1 MLETMRRRVAICG
14 MLAALS
20 GTSFASEALAQTAT
34 PQIGEVEATTRADI
48 NYMEATARRMEGSR
62 LVEPDAATSTRV
74 YGGRPARQGE
84 YPAQVGLH
92 MAARISSDPISLH
105 ASHFCGGSIIA
116 RQWILTAAHCV
127 TNGTGEPNPAQAMV
141 VRTGSARIDSGD
153 LREIEK
159 VVVHE
164 GWRPPNFNNDI
175 ALLKLTQP
183 IQSSR
188 GDVAAINIAPSGTR
202 VAPGAAVAIGWGLTE
217 QGNIPVDLLETNIE
231 IVDNATCG
239 RNIVN
244 ALKRDMAVVMRF
256 AMTMTGADEDEMTQA
271 FVRASQA
278 LRDPISDRMI
288 CAGIASGKQ
297 TTCKG
302 DRGGPLMVKDANG
315 RWLQVGVV
323 SWGYVPLDKTGD
335 PLCGS
340 QQTYALYVDLADY
353 FDWIA
358 KHVRGS

>member
-1 MLETMRRRVAICG
+1 MVACVAGPIG
-14 MLAALS
+14 RLGAGLGVTGARKKGIQRP
-20 GTSFASEALAQTAT
+20 GT
-34 PQIGEVEATTRADI
+34 
-48 NYMEATARRMEGSR
+48 
-62 LVEPDAATSTRV
+62 TS
-74 YGGRPARQGE
+74 
-84 YPAQVGLH
+84 
-92 MAARISSDPISLH
+92 
-105 ASHFCGGSIIA
+105 
-116 RQWILTAAHCV
+116 
-127 TNGTGEPNPAQAMV
+127 
-141 VRTGSARIDSGD
+141 
-153 LREIEK
+153 
-159 VVVHE
+159 
-164 GWRPPNFNNDI
+164 
-175 ALLKLTQP
+175 
-183 IQSSR
+183 
-188 GDVAAINIAPSGTR
+188 
-202 VAPGAAVAIGWGLTE
+202 GAAVAIGWGLTE

-302 DRGGPLMVKDANG
+302 DSGGPLMVKDANG

-323 SWGYVPLDKTGD
+323 SWGYVPLVKTGD

>member
-1 MLETMRRRVAICG
+1 MTIMTKAKACAA
-14 MLAALS
+14 LAALS
-20 GTSFASEALAQTAT
+20 VLALSTAAMAQSAEDVGTAEGTS
-34 PQIGEVEATTRADI
+34 RADI
-48 NYMEATARRMEGSR
+48 NYMEAVTARMEGSR
-62 LVEPDAATSTRV
+62 LVQPDAVTSTRV

-92 MAARISSDPISLH
+92 MAARISSDPQSLH

-127 TNGTGEPNPAQAMV
+127 TNGKGVPNPANAMV
-141 VRTGSARIDSGD
+141 VRTGSAKISGGD
-153 LREIEK
+153 LREVER

-183 IQSSR
+183 IQSSQ
-188 GDVAAINIAPSGTR
+188 GDVAAISIAPAGSR

-217 QGNIPVDLLETNIE
+217 QGNIPVDLLQTDIE
-231 IVDNATCG
+231 IVDNETCG
-239 RNIVN
+239 RNVVK
-244 ALKRDMAVVMRF
+244 ALKRDIAVVMKF
-256 AMTMTGADEDEMTQA
+256 AMELTGGDQDEFNQA
-271 FVRASQA
+271 FVRAAQA
-278 LRDPISDRMI
+278 LRNPVTQNMI
-288 CAGIASGKQ
+288 CAGMASGKQ

-302 DRGGPLMVKDANG
+302 DSGGPLMVKDGNG

-323 SWGYVPLDKTGD
+323 SWGYVPLVKTGD
-335 PLCGS
+335 PLCGA

>member
-1 MLETMRRRVAICG
+1 
-14 MLAALS
+14 
-20 GTSFASEALAQTAT
+20 
-34 PQIGEVEATTRADI
+34 
-48 NYMEATARRMEGSR
+48 
-62 LVEPDAATSTRV
+62 
-74 YGGRPARQGE
+74 
-84 YPAQVGLH
+84 
-92 MAARISSDPISLH
+92 
-105 ASHFCGGSIIA
+105 
-116 RQWILTAAHCV
+116 
-127 TNGTGEPNPAQAMV
+127 
-141 VRTGSARIDSGD
+141 
-153 LREIEK
+153 
-159 VVVHE
+159 
-164 GWRPPNFNNDI
+164 
-175 ALLKLTQP
+175 
-183 IQSSR
+183 
-188 GDVAAINIAPSGTR
+188 
-202 VAPGAAVAIGWGLTE
+202 
-217 QGNIPVDLLETNIE
+217 
-231 IVDNATCG
+231 ATCG

-244 ALKRDMAVVMRF
+244 ALERDMAVVMRF

-302 DRGGPLMVKDANG
+302 DSGGPLMVKDANG

-323 SWGYVPLDKTGD
+323 SWGYVPLVKTGD